1 MPSHFIAECLD
12 CGNKSSYFP
21 GSPACPNCG
30 SYWREA
36 RYDYENLSRA
46 LLPLLRDRPFDIWRY
61 HELLPVRSPNPD
73 LFMGEGG
80 TPLIHANNLGLMLGL
95 TNLFIKDERQ
105 GPTTSFKDR
114 QAAITINAIKES
126 GIDEFVCA
134 STGNVAISYSA
145 YAARA
150 GIKLWAFLTSLVPAA
165 KMREV
170 AIYGTQVVKVT
181 GSYDQAKVLADQ
193 FAKQRG
199 LLLDL
204 GARSITCIEAMKTIA
219 YEIAEQITE
228 HIGIELNSDSQPP
241 PPVWLAPDWYF
252 QSLSGGLGPLGVI
265 KGFQEMLQ
273 MGFIDRIPKM
283 GMIQVEGCAP
293 MVHAWHQNRDQAVP
307 VQSPR
312 TLIATLATGDPGRTY
327 TLLRSKMKKSSGG
340 SFESVTDDEAYR
352 AMHLLAKMEGLS
364 VEPAAAVAF
373 AGLVK
378 MVRAGLVKHD
388 DIVVINCS
396 GHTMS
401 VDSDVL
407 GDGWAHTVD
416 LKGKST
422 LENQEEGLL
431 AALNNVSVDKYP
443 RIAIVDDAP
452 DVRRLIRRILQS
464 QGNYILYEAENG
476 KTAIDLIRKEHPN
489 LVILD
494 LMMPDID
501 GFSVMDALQEKEDT
515 KDIPIIV
522 VTAKELTSAEKNR
535 LKGHIQSLMQKGD
548 FLSDDLLDE
557 VRSLV
562 K

>member
-12 CGNKSSYFP
+12 CGNRSAFFP

-30 SYWREA
+30 SLWREA
-36 RYDYENLSRA
+36 RYDYENLSRG
-46 LLPLLRDRPFDIWRY
+46 LLTLLRDRPFDIWRY
-61 HELLPVRSPNPD
+61 HELLPIRSPNPD
-73 LFMGEGG
+73 LYMGEGG

-95 TNLFIKDERQ
+95 PNLYIKDERQ
-105 GPTTSFKDR
+105 GPTSSFKDR
-114 QAAITINAIKES
+114 QAAIVFNAIKES

-150 GIKLWAFLTSLVPAA
+150 GIKLWAFLTSLVPEA

-170 AIYGTQVVKVT
+170 AIYGTQVIKVT
-181 GSYDQAKVLADQ
+181 GSYDQAKSLAEQ

-204 GARSITCIEAMKTIA
+204 GARSIPCVEGMKTIA
-219 YEIAEQITE
+219 FEIAEQLADVL
-228 HIGIELNSDSQPP
+228 GPELNPKNQTPSFP
-241 PPVWLAPDWYF
+241 WRIPDWYF
-252 QSLSGGLGPLGVI
+252 QSISGALGPLGI
-265 KGFQEMLQ
+265 YKGFQEINQ
-273 MGFIDRIPKM
+273 MGFSNKLPKM
-283 GMIQVEGCAP
+283 GLIQVEGCSP
-293 MVHAWHQNRDQAVP
+293 MVHAWRQNKDQATP
-307 VQSPR
+307 VKSPR

-327 TLLRSKMKKSSGG
+327 TLLRNKFKNGPGG
-340 SFESVTDDEAYR
+340 VFESVTDEEAFR
-352 AMHLLAKMEGLS
+352 AMHLLAKMEGFS

-373 AGLVK
+373 AGLIK
-378 MVRAGLVKHD
+378 LVRSGVVKHD
-388 DIVVINCS
+388 EVVVINCT

-401 VDSDVL
+401 VDSNVI
-407 GDGWAHTVD
+407 GEGWDHSVD
-416 LKGKST
+416 IQDQSIEKNK
-422 LENQEEGLL
+422 EEGLL

-464 QGNYILYEAENG
+464 QGNYILFEAQNG
-476 KTAIDLIRKEHPN
+476 REAIDLIQKERPN

-501 GFSVMDALQEKEDT
+501 GFSVIDALQNRKDT

-557 VRSLV
+557 VRALV

>member
-1 MPSHFIAECLD
+1 
-12 CGNKSSYFP
+12 
-21 GSPACPNCG
+21 
-30 SYWREA
+30 
-36 RYDYENLSRA
+36 
-46 LLPLLRDRPFDIWRY
+46 
-61 HELLPVRSPNPD
+61 
-73 LFMGEGG
+73 
-80 TPLIHANNLGLMLGL
+80 
-95 TNLFIKDERQ
+95 
-105 GPTTSFKDR
+105 
-114 QAAITINAIKES
+114 
-126 GIDEFVCA
+126 
-134 STGNVAISYSA
+134 
-145 YAARA
+145 
-150 GIKLWAFLTSLVPAA
+150 
-165 KMREV
+165 
-170 AIYGTQVVKVT
+170 
-181 GSYDQAKVLADQ
+181 
-193 FAKQRG
+193 
-199 LLLDL
+199 
-204 GARSITCIEAMKTIA
+204 
-219 YEIAEQITE
+219 
-228 HIGIELNSDSQPP
+228 
-241 PPVWLAPDWYF
+241 
-252 QSLSGGLGPLGVI
+252 
-265 KGFQEMLQ
+265 

-307 VQSPR
+307 VQTPR

-407 GDGWAHTVD
+407 GDGWAHTID

-522 VTAKELTSAEKNR
+522 VTAKELTSAEKNH

>member
-1 MPSHFIAECLD
+1 MASHFVAECLD
-12 CGNKSSYFP
+12 CGNRSPYFP

-30 SYWREA
+30 SLWREA
-36 RYDYENLSRA
+36 RYDYENLSRS
-46 LLPLLRDRPFDIWRY
+46 LLTLLRDRPFDIWRY

-73 LFMGEGG
+73 LYLGEGG
-80 TPLIHANNLGLMLGL
+80 TPLIHANNLGLMLGIP
-95 TNLFIKDERQ
+95 NLYIKDERQ
-105 GPTTSFKDR
+105 GPTASFKDR

-181 GSYDQAKVLADQ
+181 GSYDLAKSLADQ

-199 LLLDL
+199 LVLDL
-204 GARSITCIEAMKTIA
+204 GARSISCIEAMKTIA
-219 YEIAEQITE
+219 YEIAEQLTDLLGPE
-228 HIGIELNSDSQPP
+228 EKDKKSAAAFPWR
-241 PPVWLAPDWYF
+241 VPDWYF
-252 QSLSGGLGPLGVI
+252 QSVSGALGPLGVV
-265 KGFQEMLQ
+265 KGFSEIQQ
-273 MGFIDRIPKM
+273 MGFSNKIPKM
-283 GMIQVEGCAP
+283 GLIQVEGCAP
-293 MVHAWHQNRDQAVP
+293 MVHAWHQKKDTAVP
-307 VQSPR
+307 VNSPK
-312 TLIATLATGDPGRTY
+312 TVIATLATGDPGRSY
-327 TLLRSKMKKSSGG
+327 TLLRSKMKATSGG
-340 SFESVTDDEAYR
+340 AFESVSDEEAYR

-378 MVRAGLVKHD
+378 MVRAGTVKHD
-388 DIVVINCS
+388 DLVVINCS

-401 VDSDVL
+401 VDSDVV
-407 GDGWAHTVD
+407 GEGWEHTID
-416 LKGKST
+416 AKEKSQQI
-422 LENQEEGLL
+422 NQEEGLL
-431 AALNNVSVDKYP
+431 AALNNVSVDKFP

-464 QGNYILYEAENG
+464 QGNYVLYEAENG
-476 KTAIDLIRKEHPN
+476 KSAIELIQKEHPN

-501 GFSVMDALQEKEDT
+501 GFSVMDALHSRKDT

-522 VTAKELTSAEKNR
+522 VTAKELTFAEKNR

-548 FLSDDLLDE
+548 FLSDELLDE
-557 VRSLV
+557 VRTLI